1 MLSWDFPAS
10 DGLRERVDR
19 AGLHPVTCLTS
30 LSLKEK
36 RQLLEKG
43 VVLCRD
49 LTAKPEIMFEI
60 GVRQNK
66 IQEAL
71 DEAEAICAE
80 KFRNE
85 E

>member
-1 MLSWDFPAS
+1 M
-10 DGLRERVDR
+10 
-19 AGLHPVTCLTS
+19 
-30 LSLKEK
+30 
-36 RQLLEKG
+36 
-43 VVLCRD
+43 LCRD